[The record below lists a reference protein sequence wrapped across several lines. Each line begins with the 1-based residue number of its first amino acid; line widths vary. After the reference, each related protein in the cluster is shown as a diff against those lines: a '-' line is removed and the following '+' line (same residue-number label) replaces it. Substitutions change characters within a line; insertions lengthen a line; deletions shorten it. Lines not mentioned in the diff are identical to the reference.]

1 MNRALRADADALIRA
16 SIASVLPDE
25 AVRRTLETYRPG
37 NGKTLLVSVG
47 KAAWQMARAAVDV
60 LKRVDGGIVITKYG
74 HVMGEI
80 PFLKCLEAG
89 HPVPDE
95 NSFEATKKALAMV
108 SDLCAEDTVVLIKG
122 IRILGLGG
130 SIRYRPDAQNMYTEK
145 EMASRIRALRT
156 RLRFTGG
163 FDILLTHSPIR
174 GLGDQDNNTHKGF
187 ECFGPLLDQYRPA
200 VMIHGHVHQAYSSHF
215 IRQRDYHGI
224 PVINASTSWTFD
236 LPDLHPLR
244 QPSRWGLHLMEKAS
258 RF

>member
-1 MNRALRADADALIRA
+1 MSERGGCALKILALSDEPSNQLWGERCREILEGVDLILSAGDLPAKYLSFLTCFTNAPIVYVRGNHDDHYA
-16 SIASVLPDE
+16 SNPPE
-25 AVRRTLETYRPG
+25 G
-37 NGKTLLVSVG
+37 
-47 KAAWQMARAAVDV
+47 
-60 LKRVDGGIVITKYG
+60 
-74 HVMGEI
+74 
-80 PFLKCLEAG
+80 C
-89 HPVPDE
+89 
-95 NSFEATKKALAMV
+95 
-108 SDLCAEDTVVLIKG
+108 LCAEDTVVLIKG

-244 QPSRWGLHLMEKAS
+244 QPSRLGLHLMEKAS